1 MQSSTVDVKEV
12 ANTVKEDS
20 GPIPSDD
27 PPKESIPTETEAS
40 VTTAT
45 STTTL
50 SNANSNNNSS
60 SGNLKRKRSICARC
74 DRPEPSACICE
85 ALPDERIH
93 LEKCRC
99 LVLQHPHELR
109 RKNRSLP
116 LVEYCLDDDSL
127 AVTLGRRFGSSTDES
142 VLKMLKEPPSS
153 QEENGTPNPVWL
165 FYPGPDA
172 ISLFQALKEHK
183 NSEQDNGRITLLF
196 LDATWKYAK
205 EMDQANKQNN
215 QYPDHMLRVQ
225 LSEADLENVTPRR
238 FDIRTPLSDEHL
250 STAECLAWAV
260 AQVEE
265 NQESYDIIMKPLDL
279 MVRQWHSFSDRKKK
293 PKDDSQGSSG
303 NGQHATQSPVD
314 QQTVVEKD

>member
-1 MQSSTVDVKEV
+1 MPASTGDAKEV
-12 ANTVKEDS
+12 ANMLTEDS
-20 GPIPSDD
+20 RLISSDD
-27 PPKESIPTETEAS
+27 PTKSLPAEAS
-40 VTTAT
+40 ATAT
-45 STTTL
+45 AATATATL
-50 SNANSNNNSS
+50 SNVNSSSSS
-60 SGNLKRKRSICARC
+60 SGNLKRKRAICTRC
-74 DRPEPSACICE
+74 DRPAPSACICE

-116 LVEYCLDDDSL
+116 LVEYCLDPDSL
-127 AVTLGRRFGSSTDES
+127 TVTLGRRFGSNTDES
-142 VLKMLKEPPSS
+142 VLQMLKEQSS
-153 QEENGTPNPVWL
+153 PEENDTPNNPVWL

-172 ISLFQALKEHK
+172 ISFSQALKEHK
-183 NSEQDNGRITLLF
+183 SSEHNNGRITLIF

-205 EMDQANKQNN
+205 EMDQANTQNK

-265 NQESYDIIMKPLDL
+265 NQESYGIIMKPLDL

-293 PKDDSQGSSG
+293 PKDDSQGSPG
-303 NGQHATQSPVD
+303 HERQATQSLIEEHAVA
-314 QQTVVEKD
+314 EKD

>member
-1 MQSSTVDVKEV
+1 MQSPTVDAKE
-12 ANTVKEDS
+12 AARTLTEDS
-20 GPIPSDD
+20 RPTSSDD
-27 PPKESIPTETEAS
+27 PSKSIASEAS
-40 VTTAT
+40 GTAAT
-45 STTTL
+45 ATTTL
-50 SNANSNNNSS
+50 SSVNSS
-60 SGNLKRKRSICARC
+60 SSSGTLKRKRSICTRC

-99 LVLQHPHELR
+99 LVLQHPQELK

-116 LVEYCLDDDSL
+116 LVEFCLDGESL

-142 VLKMLKEPPSS
+142 VLKLLKEPPSPV
-153 QEENGTPNPVWL
+153 ENVTPNPVWL

-172 ISLFQALKEHK
+172 ISLSQALKEHK
-183 NSEQDNGRITLLF
+183 SSEQKNCRVTLLF

-205 EMDQANKQNN
+205 EMNQANTQNK

-250 STAECLAWAV
+250 STAECLAWTI

-265 NQESYDIIMKPLDL
+265 NQKMYDTIMKPLDL

-293 PKDDSQGSSG
+293 PKDDSQAESSRSG
-303 NGQHATQSPVD
+303 
-314 QQTVVEKD
+314 QQTTATNVPADHPKVAEKD